1 MTKNWWFFTK
11 FQMNSKIHFLKV
23 QWLLRHHDNPPPR
36 TGKTKTAEDLV
47 DRHLPELLFYMEEL
61 RALVRKYSQVLQ
73 RYFVQYLSGYDA
85 VSLNQLLQPLQ
96 TLSEEESVILSS
108 LCNTIGGLSIKQV
121 EENELFDFR
130 GLRLDWCRLQAY
142 TSVAKSQLVLADHRE
157 LATLL
162 NTIAFHMKMVDA
174 LDDMLTDTSDLSIFW
189 WFQFLTSF
197 QKLVIFDQI
206 LKLDIFNQFL
216 QFQFGNFDH
225 FHNLVIFNQFFSP
238 ISKNLWFLTKFWNWR
253 F

>member
-1 MTKNWWFFTK
+1 M
-11 FQMNSKIHFLKV
+11 
-23 QWLLRHHDNPPPR
+23 
-36 TGKTKTAEDLV
+36 
-47 DRHLPELLFYMEEL
+47 
-61 RALVRKYSQVLQ
+61 YSQVLQ
-73 RYFVQYLSGYDA
+73 RYYVQYLSGYDA

-108 LCNTIGGLSIKQV
+108 LCNAIGGLSIKQGKCCFIFCQAQNKICVCYLV

-142 TSVAKSQLVLADHRE
+142 TSVSKSQLVLSDHRD

-189 WFQFLTSF
+189 YFALFPLFSLNHTFIYCKLQFL
-197 QKLVIFDQI
+197 
-206 LKLDIFNQFL
+206 
-216 QFQFGNFDH
+216 
-225 FHNLVIFNQFFSP
+225 
-238 ISKNLWFLTKFWNWR
+238 
-253 F
+253 